1 MWSYLLTAVGVV
13 GLLIAGRK
21 NLWGWAIC
29 IASQVL
35 WAIYAITT
43 HQLGFLIAAG
53 IYSAV
58 YGKNFL
64 AWQREKA
71 VRAP

>member
-13 GLLIAGRK
+13 GLLLAGRK

-29 IASQVL
+29 IGSQGL
-35 WAIYAITT
+35 WAAYAVTT
-43 HQLGFLIAAG
+43 HQLGFLISSG

-58 YGKNFL
+58 YGKNFV
-64 AWQREKA
+64 AWRKERTA
-71 VRAP
+71 VMT